1 MVKKCVFGLVFLVML
16 FQLSVCNA
24 QSNYEINIFGINMKT
39 FKNSNW
45 IEVAAGAISS
55 VLVHEMGHALY
66 LTSQGKEWEFSA
78 AYSGLAVETNDNL
91 TDSQYRNFGRSGFAL
106 QSLVG
111 AFLTFFDSTR
121 NADFTKGWVS
131 MNTFQIST
139 YSLRSHHAG
148 SDFDLIEKGNGDKE
162 LEFSAFAFISEY
174 NKLNAFRPATLPIGV
189 KPKTKESVGSW
200 SFSDIDSAMLQ
211 DQRDLFSLTMPN
223 IDLQQMYSSN
233 KDDQTLDLTRFEP
246 RESPPESLSNLQLV
260 ALDPDTIKLSPLYNT
275 KM

>member
-1 MVKKCVFGLVFLVML
+1 MEKKYVFGLVFLVML

-24 QSNYEINIFGINMKT
+24 ESNYEINIFGINMKT

-66 LTSQGKEWEFSA
+66 LTSQGKEWDFSA
-78 AYSGLAVETNDNL
+78 AYSGLAVETDGNL
-91 TDSQYRNFGRSGFAL
+91 SNSQYRNFGRSGFAL

-148 SDFDLIEKGNGDKE
+148 SDFDLIEKGNGNKE
-162 LEFSAFAFISEY
+162 LEFSAFAIISEY
-174 NKLNAFRPATLPIGV
+174 NKINAFRTNTLPIGIT
-189 KPKTKESVGSW
+189 PKTTRSIESW
-200 SFSDIDSAMLQ
+200 SFADNDSVMLQ
-211 DQRDLFSLTMPN
+211 DQRDLFSLTMPK
-223 IDLQQMYSSN
+223 IDFQQMYSSN
-233 KDDQTLDLTRFEP
+233 KDDQTLELTRFEP

-260 ALDPDTIKLSPLYNT
+260 ALQHDTIKVN
-275 KM
+275 

>member
-1 MVKKCVFGLVFLVML
+1 MIKKCVFGFVFLVML
-16 FQLSVCNA
+16 FHLSVCHA
-24 QSNYEINIFGINMKT
+24 ESNYEINIFGINMKT

-45 IEVAAGAISS
+45 IEVAAGALSS

-66 LTSQGKEWEFSA
+66 LTSQDKDWELSA
-78 AYSGLAVETNDNL
+78 AFSGLAIETDAHLSNA
-91 TDSQYRNFGRSGFAL
+91 QYRNFGRAGFAL

-121 NADFTKGWVS
+121 NSDFTKGWVS

-148 SDFDLIEKGNGDKE
+148 SDFELIEKGNGNKE

-174 NKLNAFRPATLPIGV
+174 NKINAFRPDTLPIGIT
-189 KPKTKESVGSW
+189 PKTTEGIQSW
-200 SFSDIDSAMLQ
+200 SFSNNDSDMLQ
-211 DQRDLFSLTMPN
+211 DQRDLFSLTMPK
-223 IDLQQMYSSN
+223 IDPKQMYSSN
-233 KDDQTLDLTRFEP
+233 NNDQTPDLSRFEP
-246 RESPPESLSNLQLV
+246 RESFPESLSNLQLV
-260 ALDPDTIKLSPLYNT
+260 ALDPGTIKLSSLYNT

>member
-1 MVKKCVFGLVFLVML
+1 MVKKCVFGLVFFVML

-39 FKNSNW
+39 FKNSSW
-45 IEVAAGAISS
+45 IEVAAGALSS

-66 LTSQGKEWEFSA
+66 LTSQGKDWDFSA

-121 NADFTKGWVS
+121 NSDFTRGWVS

-148 SDFDLIEKGNGDKE
+148 SDFELIEKGNGNKE

-174 NKLNAFRPATLPIGV
+174 NKINAFRPNRLPIGIPH
-189 KPKTKESVGSW
+189 KAMTRTESW
-200 SFSDIDSAMLQ
+200 YFSHNDSDMIH
-211 DQRDLFSLTMPN
+211 DQSDLFSLTMPS
-223 IDLQQMYSSN
+223 IDLHQMYSSN
-233 KDDQTLDLTRFEP
+233 KDGQPLDLTRFEP
-246 RESPPESLSNLQLV
+246 HESFPESLSNLQLV
-260 ALDPDTIKLSPLYNT
+260 ALDPDTIELIPSYNT

>member
-1 MVKKCVFGLVFLVML
+1 MVKKCVFGLVFFVML

-24 QSNYEINIFGINMKT
+24 ESNYEINIFGINMKT

-45 IEVAAGAISS
+45 MEVAAGALSS

-78 AYSGLAVETNDNL
+78 AYSGLAVETDENL
-91 TDSQYRNFGRSGFAL
+91 TNSQYRNFGRAGFAL

-121 NADFTKGWVS
+121 NTDFTKGWIS

-139 YSLRSHHAG
+139 YSLRGHHAG

-162 LEFSAFAFISEY
+162 LEFSAFAIISEY
-174 NKLNAFRPATLPIGV
+174 NKINAFRPKTLPIGV
-189 KPKTKESVGSW
+189 LPKTKEKNRSR
-200 SFSDIDSAMLQ
+200 SFSHNDSDMIH
-211 DQRDLFSLTMPN
+211 DQGDLFSLTTPKL
-223 IDLQQMYSSN
+223 DFQQMYSSKN
-233 KDDQTLDLTRFEP
+233 NDQTPDLTRFEP
-246 RESPPESLSNLQLV
+246 HKTPYESLSNLQLV
-260 ALDPDTIKLSPLYNT
+260 ALDHDTIKVN
-275 KM
+275 